1 MPSRMQRQADRLIDR
16 ITREPFRGA
25 WQAVTVVT
33 LAATVIGGVLMR
45 VTDPDTFPNVWL
57 GLWWSVQTVTTVGYG
72 DVVPQSIAGRIV
84 AVLVMLGGIAF
95 IAVTTAAIASVFVE
109 AARRRRA
116 GADDVEEVELRRL
129 RGEVEA
135 LAAEVRALRE
145 ERRPPG

>member
-1 MPSRMQRQADRLIDR
+1 MQRQADRLIDR